1 MSELKTKAAP
11 TKSEQIQCETLEREE
26 TEVVSGDQAIA
37 IGARTSG
44 VQFITGYPGSPI
56 TGILELSRSHSDIKC
71 QWAQNEKVAL
81 EIGIGASHAGARSL
95 VVMKH
100 VGLNV
105 AADPLFNVAYTG
117 IDGGLV
123 IVVGDDP
130 GAKGSQNEQDTR
142 LFAQAAGVPV
152 LEPSTVEE
160 AYLYTSFAFDL
171 SERYDL
177 PVIIR
182 VNARLCYSKQRISID
197 KKRENKKNLEFAT
210 PTEKYLL
217 LPKNV
222 KPRHKVRNSNLEKF
236 VHDEIVRETY
246 KVELPEKKGSK
257 FSIGIIVAGDVFQT
271 IKEVFGTHFPILKI
285 GAVFPVN
292 SLEIL
297 KFSQLC
303 DKVIV
308 AEESSNFLEL
318 QVRNSGIK
326 TVNKIQFDGVGEFA
340 LSHLYG
346 EGTEELNAIIS
357 KHINIKSDT
366 SFNELPPRTSGFC
379 AGCSH
384 PGVFQVLKEL
394 ELYVVGDIGC
404 ITIGALPPFN
414 ALHANLC
421 MGASIGILHGYLS
434 VMDKEASKKA
444 VAVIGDSTFF
454 HSGINSLLSL
464 ANLGSSAT
472 IIISDNSG
480 SAMTG
485 LQQTNLNFDSEGW
498 HRLLNSIG
506 VKDVHTVSALD
517 LKEVRRVITNST
529 NSLDLSVC
537 VLLGECAQTKKE
549 TIYRYTINQHTCT
562 QCSKCLDANCQGFS
576 LQDGL
581 ISITDSCIGCGFC
594 SQLCPEGA
602 IIPRSVDKFVRGNRL
617 ASKLASKIH
626 WYRLT
631 SRLREISL
639 LDRGFK
645 LIENRFL
652 RKQKLK

>member
-1 MSELKTKAAP
+1 MVRKTYQV
-11 TKSEQIQCETLEREE
+11 E
-26 TEVVSGDQAIA
+26 
-37 IGARTSG
+37 
-44 VQFITGYPGSPI
+44 FPGNK
-56 TGILELSRSHSDIKC
+56 ESDF
-71 QWAQNEKVAL
+71 
-81 EIGIGASHAGARSL
+81 SL
-95 VVMKH
+95 
-100 VGLNV
+100 
-105 AADPLFNVAYTG
+105 
-117 IDGGLV
+117 
-123 IVVGDDP
+123 
-130 GAKGSQNEQDTR
+130 
-142 LFAQAAGVPV
+142 
-152 LEPSTVEE
+152 
-160 AYLYTSFAFDL
+160 
-171 SERYDL
+171 
-177 PVIIR
+177 
-182 VNARLCYSKQRISID
+182 
-197 KKRENKKNLEFAT
+197 
-210 PTEKYLL
+210 
-217 LPKNV
+217 
-222 KPRHKVRNSNLEKF
+222 
-236 VHDEIVRETY
+236 
-246 KVELPEKKGSK
+246 
-257 FSIGIIVAGDVFQT
+257 GIIVAGDVFQT

-292 SLEIL
+292 SSEII

-318 QVRNSGIK
+318 QVRNSGVQ

-357 KHINIKSDT
+357 KQININSDT
-366 SFNELPPRTSGFC
+366 SFKELPPRTSGFC

-404 ITIGALPPFN
+404 NTIGALPPFN

-464 ANLGSSAT
+464 ANLGSSGT
-472 IIISDNSG
+472 VIISDNSG

-485 LQQTNLNFDSEGW
+485 LQQTNLNFDSAGW
-498 HRLLNSIG
+498 HRLLDSIG
-506 VKDVHTVSALD
+506 VKDNHTVSALD
-517 LKEVRRVITNST
+517 LKEVRRVITDST
-529 NSLDLSVC
+529 NSSDLSVC
-537 VLLGECAQTKKE
+537 VLLGECAQTKEE
-549 TIYRYTINQHTCT
+549 TIYRYTINQQTCT
-562 QCSKCLDANCQGFS
+562 QCSKCLDANCQGFN
-576 LQDGL
+576 LQDGV

-602 IIPRSVDKFVRGNRL
+602 IIPRSVNKFVRGSRL
-617 ASKLASKIH
+617 TSRIASKIH

-631 SRLREISL
+631 SKLRKISL

-645 LIENRFL
+645 MIENRL
-652 RKQKLK
+652 LKKQKLK